1 MATIDLTAEITLQ
14 ITNTAKEEPN
24 HDAATGVRKL
34 MTLKEALE
42 LKFRD
47 FEYLLDKSG
56 NFTYLEAGE
65 VKEIADTETAV
76 DKDKIAVIVRESI
89 KSTDRFVQFYRTQQK
104 LLLAKDEVLEIKVAK
119 PAEYAHYMSLNGDGL
134 TVVKKA

>member
-14 ITNTAKEEPN
+14 ITNKAKEEPN

-47 FEYLLDKSG
+47 FEYLLDKKG
-56 NFTYLEAGE
+56 NFTYLENSE
-65 VKEIADTETAV
+65 VKEIADTATSV

-104 LLLAKDEVLEIKVAK
+104 ILLAKDEVLEIKVAK

-134 TVVKKA
+134 TVAKKA